1 MRFHVSEA
9 LLVAA
14 SIWTAV
20 SSTHTIGTIINRPS
34 LPNDYNGSNFTYN
47 YPISLFR
54 FASQGQDVEM
64 AFIDVP
70 PRAGHKAS
78 RHKGKPIT
86 NPPVALLLHGKNFC
100 SITWRTTIATLSK
113 AGYRV
118 IAPDQIGFC
127 KSTKPRP
134 GYQFSLAQ
142 LALNTN
148 ALLETLGVLPDG
160 TPQLAVI
167 GHSLGGML
175 ATRFALQHP
184 SAVAHGRLVLV
195 NPIGLEDYI
204 AEGVPYTSIDVN
216 LAQEATQDYGSIR
229 AYQEQVY
236 YPGTPWRSEFDVW
249 VRMSAKIYAG
259 SEREAFL
266 QAQARVVDVVLSQP
280 VAHEFER
287 LKVARTLVM
296 IGEDD
301 TTAVG
306 KAGAPPE
313 VQARLGRFAV
323 LGPTVAARI
332 PGAEYAGFPGRG
344 HAPQIEVPGDFH
356 KRLLSWLKAS

>member
-1 MRFHVSEA
+1 MLLSQLLLTATSFWT
-9 LLVAA
+9 LVASA
-14 SIWTAV
+14 
-20 SSTHTIGTIINRPS
+20 HQTIIERPY
-34 LPNDYNGSNFTYN
+34 LPADFNGSNFTYT

-54 FASQGQDVEM
+54 FTSQGQDVDM

-70 PRAGHKAS
+70 PRSGPKYS
-78 RHKGKPIT
+78 RHKGKSFIK
-86 NPPVALLLHGKNFC
+86 PPVALLLHGKNFC
-100 SITWRTTIATLSK
+100 SITWRTTIASLSN

-118 IAPDQIGFC
+118 IAPDQVGFC

-142 LALNTN
+142 LALNTH
-148 ALLETLGVLPDG
+148 ALLEALGILPDG

-184 SAVAHGRLVLV
+184 SAVADGRLVLV

-204 AEGVPYTSIDVN
+204 ASGVPYTSIETN
-216 LAQEATQDYGSIR
+216 LAQETAQDYASIR
-229 AYQEQVY
+229 AYQEKVY
-236 YPGTPWRSEFDVW
+236 YPNTPWRPEFDIW
-249 VRMSAKIYAG
+249 VRMSADIYAG
-259 SEREAFL
+259 SERDAFL
-266 QAQARVVDVVLSQP
+266 QAQARVVDMVLTQP

-287 LKVARTLVM
+287 LRVARTLVM
-296 IGEDD
+296 IGEED

-313 VQARLGRFAV
+313 AQARLGRFAE
-323 LGPTVAARI
+323 LGPEVAARI
-332 PGAEYAGFPGRG
+332 TGAEYAGFPGRG
-344 HAPQIEVPGDFH
+344 HAPQIEVPGEFH
-356 KRLLSWLKAS
+356 KRLLAWLKSS